1 MVTVGATIVFAVSGA
16 AWRLGSRLGAVERR
30 LAGCQSQIRE
40 IRTDI
45 RELNRKVDRI
55 LERLPPPPA

>member
-1 MVTVGATIVFAVSGA
+1 VLLTVSGA
-16 AWRLGSRLGAVERR
+16 ALRLGSRLGVVEQG
-30 LAGCQSQIRE
+30 LADCQSAIRE